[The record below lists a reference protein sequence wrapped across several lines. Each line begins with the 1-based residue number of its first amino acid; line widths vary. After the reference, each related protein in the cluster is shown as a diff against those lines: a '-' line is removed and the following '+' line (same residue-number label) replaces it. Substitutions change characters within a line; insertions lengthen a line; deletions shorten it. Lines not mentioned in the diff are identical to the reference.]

1 MSYIFYCPNC
11 KGIISSNDKECPHC
25 GQSFDNTA
33 VRYKVVEPIF
43 YKNRKLG
50 SGIFYIIIC
59 LFFFAVGAYFVSKV
73 SLPLGIITIGI
84 GGFSGLV
91 AGRSIIGTKM
101 GNCPHCGKLLI
112 LSNVKK
118 HFDCP
123 ICKKNIL
130 IQQGHLETPML
141 EVESN
146 VIEGINTIDDVK
158 EKLVNMISQEFERN
172 GWNKWDRSIH
182 ESPQQLERLKRG
194 TSDDEQMSLQRYDE
208 NMGIAKFKGSSGK
221 YYLTSG
227 ERCSCPDFRERLKP
241 CKHMYRLAV
250 IIPEYKEYLEKDDS
264 IQGSRSDDNIFG
276 ELQFSIVGSNQSPVK
291 EYITKH
297 SGMYGSSQWKETSA
311 IVLASDIMTE
321 RRVEAIARDVQIF
334 SFEQLKTLFN
344 NVKAH
349 DKAELNEQQVGE
361 NEKSR
366 QSETIYS

>member
-1 MSYIFYCPNC
+1 MNYTFYCPNC
-11 KGIISSNDKECPHC
+11 KGIISSNDKGCPHC

-33 VRYKVVEPIF
+33 VRYKAVEPIF

-59 LFFFAVGAYFVSKV
+59 LFLFAVGAYFISKV

-84 GGFSGLV
+84 GGLNGLF

-101 GNCPHCGKLLI
+101 GNCPHCGSLLV
-112 LSNVKK
+112 LNSGKS

-123 ICKKNIL
+123 MCKRIVIMQKKSI
-130 IQQGHLETPML
+130 ETPMY

-158 EKLVNMISQEFERN
+158 EKLVNMISQEFEKN
-172 GWNKWDRSIH
+172 GWNKWDRSVH
-182 ESPQQLERLKRG
+182 ESPQQLIRLKRG
-194 TSDDEQMSLQRYDE
+194 TSDDEQMSLLRYDE
-208 NMGIAKFKGSSGK
+208 NMGIAKFKGSSGN

-241 CKHMYRLAV
+241 CKHMYRLATL
-250 IIPEYKEYLEKDDS
+250 ISEYEEYLEVDDS
-264 IQGSRSDDNIFG
+264 FQGSYSEDNILG
-276 ELQFSIVGSNQSPVK
+276 GLQFSIVGRNQSSIK

-297 SGMYGSSQWKETSA
+297 SGMFGSSQWKETSA